1 MTYIYNQLRNETTKD
16 NPFELFYGKQIYES
30 IPDGRI
36 KELYDGSPEELDGV
50 DESIRE
56 GEPEIALGE
65 TTFNEPVVSVSNDE
79 PPEIESRTAQKEP
92 RLL

>member
-1 MTYIYNQLRNETTKD
+1 MTYIYNQLRHETTKD
-16 NPFELFYGKQIYES
+16 NPFELFFGKQIRES

-56 GEPEIALGE
+56 GEPEITLGGI
-65 TTFNEPVVSVSNDE
+65 TYNESVVSVSDDE
-79 PPEIESRTAQKEP
+79 PPEIESRTA
-92 RLL
+92 